1 MLNLDYPP
9 DRLQLIVCDNGSTDG
24 SVDYVRQAFPTVKIV
39 ALDHNHGFAEANDLA
54 AKEATGDWIG
64 FLNNDMWAPR
74 DWLRKLVGPIEGRP
88 GIASVASRIAN
99 WDGSRIDFVG
109 GSGANFQGYG
119 FQRDVGATS
128 SEWDRE
134 GRVLFACGGAMLV
147 RRELFLEI
155 GGFDPEYFIYYEDVD
170 LGWRLN
176 LLGHDVWYTP
186 AASVNHRHH
195 GTTESWQNHRKQVLY
210 DRNALF
216 TMYKNLDDGNLAI
229 ALPASLLLLN
239 EKALVAGAVNASGYR
254 MGPARPLPYG
264 KPPERSEVPGL
275 LTRAQRILAREGPAG
290 IVSRATRRLAARQGA
305 EQLPTRALS
314 PLVAISEFAHRLD
327 KLAERRRWIQERRRR
342 TDLEILPLF
351 HFALSPSSPEPRYV
365 EFQGWLRRVMG
376 LEERFGP
383 GQDRQE
389 G

>member
-1 MLNLDYPP
+1 
-9 DRLQLIVCDNGSTDG
+9 
-24 SVDYVRQAFPTVKIV
+24 
-39 ALDHNHGFAEANDLA
+39 
-54 AKEATGDWIG
+54 
-64 FLNNDMWAPR
+64 MWT
-74 DWLRKLVGPIEGRP
+74 
-88 GIASVASRIAN
+88 S
-99 WDGSRIDFVG
+99 G
-109 GSGANFQGYG
+109 G
-119 FQRDVGATS
+119 
-128 SEWDRE
+128 
-134 GRVLFACGGAMLV
+134 
-147 RRELFLEI
+147 ELFLEI